1 MNHIRFP
8 VRVYWEDTDAGGIV
22 YHANYLKFMER
33 ARSDMLRRIGFGQND
48 QRGREDGVLFVV
60 ASLNIAYHRAAVLD
74 DDLEVITSI
83 EKLGRA
89 SLIFEQRIVRGDE
102 PIATGKVRV
111 GVIGA
116 RSFVPTPARRPLR
129 NDQSLHGRGS
139 LSAPRRTLFHSTPFK
154 KRLSKMQPTADLS
167 ILTLVANASL
177 VVKCVLA
184 ILVFLSLASWTVIFQ
199 KYFTISPRRATGRGV
214 RGPLLERHG
223 AQSAS

>member
-33 ARSDMLRRIGFGQND
+33 ARSD
-48 QRGREDGVLFVV
+48 
-60 ASLNIAYHRAAVLD
+60 AYHRAAVLD

-116 RSFVPTPARRPLR
+116 RSFVPTPLP
-129 NDQSLHGRGS
+129 D
-139 LSAPRRTLFHSTPFK
+139 
-154 KRLSKMQPTADLS
+154 DL
-167 ILTLVANASL
+167 
-177 VVKCVLA
+177 
-184 ILVFLSLASWTVIFQ
+184 
-199 KYFTISPRRATGRGV
+199 YETIKAFMA
-214 RGPLLERHG
+214 EE
-223 AQSAS
+223 A

>member
-83 EKLGRA
+83 EKLG
-89 SLIFEQRIVRGDE
+89 
-102 PIATGKVRV
+102 
-111 GVIGA
+111 
-116 RSFVPTPARRPLR
+116 
-129 NDQSLHGRGS
+129 
-139 LSAPRRTLFHSTPFK
+139 APRS
-154 KRLSKMQPTADLS
+154 SS
-167 ILTLVANASL
+167 SNAS
-177 VVKCVLA
+177 CA
-184 ILVFLSLASWTVIFQ
+184 ATSP
-199 KYFTISPRRATGRGV
+199 SPRARFV
-214 RGPLLERHG
+214 
-223 AQSAS
+223 SASSAQGASFRLPCPTTSTKRSKPSWQRKPERPSPNTLSFNAIQKAVI

>member
-1 MNHIRFP
+1 MS
-8 VRVYWEDTDAGGIV
+8 GGIV

-116 RSFVPTPARRPLR
+116 KELRSDSPCPTTSTKRSKPSWQRKPERPSP
-129 NDQSLHGRGS
+129 NT
-139 LSAPRRTLFHSTPFK
+139 LSF
-154 KRLSKMQPTADLS
+154 
-167 ILTLVANASL
+167 NAIQ
-177 VVKCVLA
+177 KA
-184 ILVFLSLASWTVIFQ
+184 VI
-199 KYFTISPRRATGRGV
+199 
-214 RGPLLERHG
+214 
-223 AQSAS
+223 

>member
-48 QRGREDGVLFVV
+48 QRG
-60 ASLNIAYHRAAVLD
+60 LNIAYHRAAVLD

-116 RSFVPTPARRPLR
+116 RSFVPTPLP
-129 NDQSLHGRGS
+129 D
-139 LSAPRRTLFHSTPFK
+139 
-154 KRLSKMQPTADLS
+154 DL
-167 ILTLVANASL
+167 
-177 VVKCVLA
+177 
-184 ILVFLSLASWTVIFQ
+184 
-199 KYFTISPRRATGRGV
+199 YETIKAFMA
-214 RGPLLERHG
+214 EE
-223 AQSAS
+223 A

>member
-111 GVIGA
+111 ASSAQGASFRLPCPTTSTKRSKPSWQRKPERPSPNTLSFNAIQKAVI
-116 RSFVPTPARRPLR
+116 
-129 NDQSLHGRGS
+129 
-139 LSAPRRTLFHSTPFK
+139 
-154 KRLSKMQPTADLS
+154 
-167 ILTLVANASL
+167 
-177 VVKCVLA
+177 
-184 ILVFLSLASWTVIFQ
+184 
-199 KYFTISPRRATGRGV
+199 
-214 RGPLLERHG
+214 
-223 AQSAS
+223 

>member
-48 QRGREDGVLFVV
+48 QRGREDGVLFVD

-102 PIATGKVRV
+102 PIT
-111 GVIGA
+111 
-116 RSFVPTPARRPLR
+116 
-129 NDQSLHGRGS
+129 
-139 LSAPRRTLFHSTPFK
+139 
-154 KRLSKMQPTADLS
+154 
-167 ILTLVANASL
+167 
-177 VVKCVLA
+177 
-184 ILVFLSLASWTVIFQ
+184 
-199 KYFTISPRRATGRGV
+199 TGRFV
-214 RGPLLERHG
+214 
-223 AQSAS
+223 SASSAQGASFRLPCPTTSTKRSKPSWQRKPERPSPNTLSFNAIQKAVI

>member
-89 SLIFEQRIVRGDE
+89 S

-116 RSFVPTPARRPLR
+116 RSFVPTPLP
-129 NDQSLHGRGS
+129 NDL
-139 LSAPRRTLFHSTPFK
+139 
-154 KRLSKMQPTADLS
+154 
-167 ILTLVANASL
+167 
-177 VVKCVLA
+177 
-184 ILVFLSLASWTVIFQ
+184 
-199 KYFTISPRRATGRGV
+199 YETIKAFMA
-214 RGPLLERHG
+214 EE
-223 AQSAS
+223 A

>member
-89 SLIFEQRIVRGDE
+89 SLI
-102 PIATGKVRV
+102 
-111 GVIGA
+111 
-116 RSFVPTPARRPLR
+116 
-129 NDQSLHGRGS
+129 
-139 LSAPRRTLFHSTPFK
+139 
-154 KRLSKMQPTADLS
+154 
-167 ILTLVANASL
+167 
-177 VVKCVLA
+177 
-184 ILVFLSLASWTVIFQ
+184 LSLIH
-199 KYFTISPRRATGRGV
+199 I
-214 RGPLLERHG
+214 
-223 AQSAS
+223 

>member
-1 MNHIRFP
+1 MHNQHSYQNGRDVRAAMRVCTPITIR
-8 VRVYWEDTDAGGIV
+8 YGETDMMGVV

-102 PIATGKVRV
+102 PIATGKVCV

-116 RSFVPTPARRPLR
+116 RSFVPTPLP
-129 NDQSLHGRGS
+129 D
-139 LSAPRRTLFHSTPFK
+139 
-154 KRLSKMQPTADLS
+154 DL
-167 ILTLVANASL
+167 
-177 VVKCVLA
+177 
-184 ILVFLSLASWTVIFQ
+184 
-199 KYFTISPRRATGRGV
+199 YETIKAFMA
-214 RGPLLERHG
+214 EE
-223 AQSAS
+223 A

>member
-74 DDLEVITSI
+74 DDLEV
-83 EKLGRA
+83 
-89 SLIFEQRIVRGDE
+89 
-102 PIATGKVRV
+102 RV

-116 RSFVPTPARRPLR
+116 RSFVPTPLP
-129 NDQSLHGRGS
+129 NDL
-139 LSAPRRTLFHSTPFK
+139 
-154 KRLSKMQPTADLS
+154 
-167 ILTLVANASL
+167 
-177 VVKCVLA
+177 
-184 ILVFLSLASWTVIFQ
+184 
-199 KYFTISPRRATGRGV
+199 YETIKAFMA
-214 RGPLLERHG
+214 EE
-223 AQSAS
+223 A

>member
-22 YHANYLKFMER
+22 YHANYLKFME
-33 ARSDMLRRIGFGQND
+33 
-48 QRGREDGVLFVV
+48 RGREDGVLFVV

-116 RSFVPTPARRPLR
+116 RSFVPTPLP
-129 NDQSLHGRGS
+129 D
-139 LSAPRRTLFHSTPFK
+139 
-154 KRLSKMQPTADLS
+154 DL
-167 ILTLVANASL
+167 
-177 VVKCVLA
+177 
-184 ILVFLSLASWTVIFQ
+184 
-199 KYFTISPRRATGRGV
+199 YETIKAFMA
-214 RGPLLERHG
+214 EE
-223 AQSAS
+223 A

>member
-48 QRGREDGVLFVV
+48 QRGREDGV
-60 ASLNIAYHRAAVLD
+60 
-74 DDLEVITSI
+74 
-83 EKLGRA
+83 RA

-116 RSFVPTPARRPLR
+116 RSFVPTPLP
-129 NDQSLHGRGS
+129 D
-139 LSAPRRTLFHSTPFK
+139 
-154 KRLSKMQPTADLS
+154 DL
-167 ILTLVANASL
+167 
-177 VVKCVLA
+177 
-184 ILVFLSLASWTVIFQ
+184 
-199 KYFTISPRRATGRGV
+199 YETIKAFMA
-214 RGPLLERHG
+214 EE
-223 AQSAS
+223 A